1 MTSPHP
7 LDSIK
12 PLAGKALETAL
23 NRVLA
28 LDADTRADLT
38 ALDGRRIELALS
50 APALALAITVQDAS
64 LRVGPANAGDA
75 SPPDLSLRGTLGA
88 LLGQLPFFADSGT
101 APGGRVHVSGDAEL
115 AQRLQKM
122 ARGFAPD
129 WGKPFADAFGDV
141 WGGLMAKGVQQAFSA
156 GIGSART
163 FARDAA
169 DYLTEESRDIASRV
183 ELDAFHD
190 EVDALRDDVERL
202 AVRLERLSR
211 GVPEASR

>member
-7 LDSIK
+7 LDSLK

-28 LDADTRADLT
+28 LDADTRADL
-38 ALDGRRIELALS
+38 AVLDGRRIELALS
-50 APALALAITVQDAS
+50 APALALAITVQGDS
-64 LRVGPANAGDA
+64 LRVGPASDA
-75 SPPDLSLRGTLGA
+75 VPSDLSLRGTLGA
-88 LLGQLPFFADSGT
+88 LIGQLPIFADAA

-115 AQRLQKM
+115 AQRLQKL

-169 DYLTEESRDIASRV
+169 DYLTEEARDIASRV

-190 EVDALRDDVERL
+190 DVDALRDDVERL
-202 AVRLERLSR
+202 AVRLERVSR
-211 GVPEASR
+211 RAPGADR